1 MREERAVDRGILSQR
16 INLNPG
22 RIMPVYEYACR
33 KCGEK
38 FSEVMTMK
46 EHETRKV
53 LCPKCQSNDLE
64 KIIEPFF
71 AKTARKS

>member
-1 MREERAVDRGILSQR
+1 
-16 INLNPG
+16 
-22 RIMPVYEYACR
+22 MPVYEYACR

-64 KIIEPFF
+64 KTIEPFF
-71 AKTARKS
+71 AKTTRKS

>member
-1 MREERAVDRGILSQR
+1 
-16 INLNPG
+16 
-22 RIMPVYEYACR
+22 MPVYEYACR
-33 KCGEK
+33 KCGKK

-53 LCPKCQSNDLE
+53 LCPKCKKSDLE
-64 KIIEPFF
+64 KIIAPFF

>member
-1 MREERAVDRGILSQR
+1 
-16 INLNPG
+16 
-22 RIMPVYEYACR
+22 MPVYEYACR

-46 EHETRKV
+46 EHEARKV

-71 AKTARKS
+71 AKRPGRAERGCREGSKD